1 LFVLSYVRSL
11 FNSGHLLVFHS
22 GESTMELVYAALTL
36 HEAGKEVNEEN
47 LQSIVDAADLDVED
61 SEVKALVAALE
72 DVDIEEAMET
82 AVAAGGAPAPSG
94 GSSDEGGEAEEEE
107 ADEEGG
113 DEDEADEDEAAEG
126 LGDLF

>member
-1 LFVLSYVRSL
+1 
-11 FNSGHLLVFHS
+11 
-22 GESTMELVYAALTL
+22 MELVYAALTL

-47 LQSIVDAADLDVED
+47 LQSIVEAADLDVED

-82 AVAAGGAPAPSG
+82 AVAGGGAPAPSS
-94 GSSDEGGEAEEEE
+94 GSSEDSEEEAEETEAEE
-107 ADEEGG
+107 DG
-113 DEDEADEDEAAEG
+113 DEDEAAEG

>member
-1 LFVLSYVRSL
+1 
-11 FNSGHLLVFHS
+11 
-22 GESTMELVYAALTL
+22 MELVYAALTL

-61 SEVKALVAALE
+61 SEIKALVAALE

-82 AVAAGGAPAPSG
+82 AVATGGAAAPAADSG
-94 GSSDEGGEAEEEE
+94 SEEAEDEEE
-107 ADEEGG
+107 DEE
-113 DEDEADEDEAAEG
+113 DEEDDADEDEAAEG